1 MIARLRAIARRRG
14 WPRVVLEALLVVQAL
29 HLGEHVVQMIQ
40 LYVLGWPP
48 AIARGV
54 VSNLDIEK
62 VHFVWNLGVLATLV
76 WLVAHGLRSGWLVA
90 TLAWAVLH
98 TSEHGFLLTRA
109 LVSGVE
115 GAPGILGAGGWLA
128 RHGWDV
134 RGLTTWSRASVHFW
148 WNTVE
153 VGLLAL
159 AYTAVTDVHRPRRWT
174 PPLVPAARG
183 VILSL
188 VVLIP
193 STASAPV
200 EKIAALAPV
209 EIWIDG
215 LGRVGAVVT
224 DAQANLYISDVEAG
238 TVTRVAPDRSRSV
251 VAVGLDRPMGLALDA
266 SGRLLIAEERAGR
279 VVRVEP
285 GGTRTPLAAG
295 ILQPRWL
302 AVNDQG
308 IVFISAR
315 RDASGD
321 AMVILALLPNGQR
334 TVFADDFKDLEALAA
349 DEGILFAAA
358 KGRRGGVEGD
368 GVIFQ
373 IAVRGDGT
381 AGTMTT
387 RGPAD
392 RFKKPVGLALDRLGA
407 FYLTTNQL
415 DTGTSKAKD
424 AVVKLHAGGAVT
436 LFAAE
441 MRDPQGLAF
450 DADGHLYV
458 ADGGAGRVL
467 RFRAPRAPVLEDLP
481 PFTNRSSITVG
492 GTADAN
498 ARVDLFAN
506 DATTPI
512 VAPAD
517 SAGKFTIVVPL
528 SLNTSNILEVFAT
541 ARAGDGLTS
550 SEAEAKV
557 THDGVAPSVGF
568 QAPPV
573 GGFVRQTVDVQ
584 ARATD
589 GGSGVANVSLSTA
602 VAALSATLAPP
613 PPAGAVTATAPWNTT
628 AAMDGAHTLSA
639 VATDRAGNVQS
650 ATRVVVVDNTP
661 PDTQLTG
668 GPSGEIQDTGATFT
682 FTGTDNLTPV
692 ASLTFA
698 WRLDGAPFGTFST
711 ATTASFTGLAE
722 GSHSFEVKVRDLAG
736 NEDPTPAVRTFTVSS
751 RPAVAALSPSSGPVG
766 TLVTI
771 TGSGFVPGATQVSF
785 NGVAAVVRTV
795 TATAIATT
803 VPLDAHSGPVTVTT
817 SRGTGT
823 SAQPFIVTTSQD
835 FSVQT
840 VPADAQLVQGTS
852 TTYTISL
859 VNVGGAPFSGL
870 AALSVSGLPP
880 GVTGV
885 FAPTAT
891 VSGGQL
897 RTLTLT
903 AGPSASPGVATVT
916 ITASAIVDSASVTRI
931 AGPTVNV
938 VPGGRTVALGQVTFT
953 DGTPIAG
960 IRLTLASATTTS
972 DAGGNFRLF
981 DVPAGQQMLGVD
993 ANAAQ
998 AGLPIYG
1005 VAVMLVAGQATQLAP
1020 FRIMPPPPTERF
1032 APIANVAGAAQVIT
1046 DPRFPGASVTLPAGV
1061 TITGWDGTVKTRIAL
1076 ERLSPEALPVPPPP
1090 GVTRSLYQVFFGTPM
1105 GGLPSAPL
1113 PVTVPNDQNLEP
1125 GEKAEI
1131 WYYDAAPLPGV
1142 PAGWRLAGLGTVSA
1156 DGSRVVSDPGVGI
1169 SRFCGVCGVFCI
1181 IKNQVKQANVNPQG
1195 PKAGEPVDLG
1205 SGLMLVDRT
1214 DLVLPGRLPA
1224 FLRRT
1229 YNPQDPFGRIA
1240 GFELATGSGWTLS
1253 IDVVLLQE
1261 SPSLRR
1267 LVLPGNARFAFTL
1280 QPDGAFRNTTFP
1292 DFAGAVLS
1300 PQPDGGHALRFKDG
1314 TTWRF
1319 ATGYIP
1325 RVGQPI
1331 PIFGLSLLTAQSDRN
1346 GNLLTITRDHFGA
1359 PTRVTEPGGRS
1370 LTLTV
1375 SLVDTAVARLLTVT
1389 DPLGRVVRYGYT
1401 PTAPFRLDT
1410 VIDPVG
1416 GLTRYAYNASGGIV
1430 SITDPRGI
1438 TFLTNEYD
1446 AQGRVVRQ
1454 TQADGGAWAFVYT
1467 GPVNAHT
1474 SVTVTDPRGTHT
1486 VQRMDNTGFGSET
1499 IDALGQSTRH
1509 ERDAVGRVT
1518 ATTDPLG
1525 RITRFAYDALGNLT
1539 RITDPAGSVR
1549 AFTYEPAFNRVAA
1562 MTDPLG
1568 NITRFEYDTAGNLTA
1583 IVDPLGN
1590 RTTFTYD
1597 SVGQP
1602 KIATDPLGNSTRFEY
1617 DAIGNLTATVDP
1629 LGNRTTREYDAI
1641 SRLTRQL
1648 NALGQATTFGYDSL
1662 DRVETVLDALSG
1674 VTRFA
1679 YDANGNL
1686 LTVTDARG
1694 SVTTYTYDV
1703 MDRLAKRTDPVGAA
1717 ESFAYDGLGNPTRHT
1732 DRKGQIANFTYD
1744 ALNRRIGGSYVD
1756 ASTSSVYDAGGRLVQ
1771 ASDSLGGTILNQ
1783 YDPLDR
1789 LLTQT
1794 TNLGTIAYQYDG
1806 LGRRTGMTAPGQAP
1820 VAYGYDPASR
1830 LTAITQANQ
1839 LVQFQYDVAG
1849 RRTRL
1854 TLPNQVSTEYQY
1866 DAASRLTALI
1876 YRNATGQLGDLAYQ
1890 YDPTGNRIA
1899 VGGSYARTLLPDSV
1913 PTATYDAANRQL
1925 TFGDKTMA
1933 FDDNGNLVSVAEAGG
1948 LSRFRWDARNHLLT
1962 LSTSTGSNSAFVY
1975 DPFQRRAGKTI
1986 DGMTTRYLYDDVD
1999 VVEEQGETTSHAYLR
2014 SLLIDEPLVRAGS
2027 EFYLRD
2033 ALGSVVAIVGNDGIV
2048 RTPYAYDPF
2057 GMTTAAGASTTNP
2070 FTYTGRELEPTGLFY
2085 YRARYYHPQL
2095 MRFVS
2100 EDPIGLASGTANFY
2114 SYVGNTPT
2122 TRRDPSGLLVSDLV
2136 FRAINVVFSA
2146 GRTAEEIAV
2155 SGKLADAVAGALAEF
2170 LPITEEAKSRTLS
2183 GFNLITLGDVLGTVG
2198 LIGGAQTVFLAET
2211 IGSFYGAGA
2220 TVAAAGAGGVFFAGS
2235 LALLGGYEIGG
2246 GINELVLNNRRL
2258 FPGGNP
2264 LENLIFEHF
2273 VLPRISAAAKGSF
2286 GRGR

>member
-1 MIARLRAIARRRG
+1 MIARLRSILRRRG
-14 WPRVVLEALLVVQAL
+14 WPRVVLEALLLVQAL

-62 VHFVWNLGVLATLV
+62 VHLVWNLGVLAMLV

-90 TLAWAVLH
+90 TLVWAILH

-134 RGLTTWSRASVHFW
+134 RGLTTWSRASVHFG

-153 VGLLAL
+153 VGLLTL
-159 AYTAVTDVHRPRRWT
+159 AYAAITKVLPPRRWT
-174 PPLVPAARG
+174 PPLVSAAQS
-183 VILSL
+183 VILGL
-188 VVLIP
+188 VLLIP

-200 EKIAALAPV
+200 ERITALAPV

-215 LGRVGAVVT
+215 LGRVGAVAT
-224 DAQANLYISDVEAG
+224 DAQANLYISDVDAG

-251 VAVGLDRPMGLALDA
+251 VAIGLDRPMGLALDA

-285 GGTRTPLAAG
+285 GGTRTPLATG
-295 ILQPRWL
+295 VLQPRWL
-302 AVNDQG
+302 AVNEQG
-308 IVFISAR
+308 MLFISAR
-315 RDASGD
+315 RDAPGD
-321 AMVILALLPNGQR
+321 PMVILVLRPDGQL
-334 TVFADDFKDLEALAA
+334 TVFADDFKDLEGLAV
-349 DEGILFAAA
+349 DEGVLFAAA

-381 AGTMTT
+381 AGTITT

-392 RFKKPVGLALDRLGA
+392 RFKKPIGLALDRLGA
-407 FYLTTNQL
+407 LYLTTNQF
-415 DTGTSKAKD
+415 DAGTSKAKD
-424 AVVKLHAGGAVT
+424 AVAKLHAGGAVT

-441 MRDPQGLAF
+441 MRDPLGLAF

-467 RFRAPRAPVLEDLP
+467 RFRAPRPPVLEDLP
-481 PFTNRSSITVG
+481 PFTNRSPLTVR
-492 GTADAN
+492 GTTDAT

-506 DATTPI
+506 DATMPI

-517 SAGKFTIVVPL
+517 PAGKFAIVVPL
-528 SLNTSNILEVFAT
+528 SLNTSNTLEVFAT
-541 ARAGDGLTS
+541 AHAGDGLTS

-557 THDGVAPSVGF
+557 THDGVAPFVVF
-568 QAPPV
+568 QAPPA
-573 GGFVRQTVDVQ
+573 GGFVRQTVNVQ
-584 ARATD
+584 AQATD

-602 VAALSATLAPP
+602 VAALAPL

-628 AAMDGAHTLSA
+628 GAVDGAHTLSA
-639 VATDRAGNVQS
+639 VAIDRAGNTQS

-692 ASLTFA
+692 TSLTFA
-698 WRLDGAPFGTFST
+698 WRLDAAPFGTFST
-711 ATTASFTGLAE
+711 APTASFTGLAE
-722 GSHSFEVKVRDLAG
+722 GSHTFEAKARDLAG

-751 RPAVAALSPSSGPVG
+751 RPTVAALSPSSGPVG

-785 NGVAAVVRTV
+785 NGVAAVVRSV
-795 TATAIATT
+795 TATAIVTT

-859 VNVGGAPFSGL
+859 VNVGDAPFTGL
-870 AALSVSGLPP
+870 ATLSVSGLPP
-880 GVTGV
+880 GVIGI

-903 AGPSASPGVATVT
+903 AGPSAAPGVAAVT
-916 ITASAIVDSASVTRI
+916 ITASAIVDSASVTR
-931 AGPTVNV
+931 AAVPTVNV
-938 VPGGRTVALGQVTFT
+938 VPGGRTVAVGQVTFT

-960 IRLTLASATTTS
+960 VRLTLAGATTTS
-972 DAGGNFRLF
+972 DGGGNFRLF

-1005 VAVMLVAGQATQLAP
+1005 VDVMLVAGQATQLAP
-1020 FRIMPPPPTERF
+1020 FRITPPPPPERF
-1032 APIANVAGAAQVIT
+1032 APIANAGAAQIIT

-1113 PVTVPNDQNLEP
+1113 PVTVPNDQDLEP

-1142 PAGWRLAGLGTVSA
+1142 SAGWRLAGLGTVSA

-1181 IKNQVKQANVNPQG
+1181 LKNQAKQANINPHG

-1205 SGLMLVDRT
+1205 SGLMLVDKT

-1224 FLRRT
+1224 VLRRT
-1229 YNPQDPFGRIA
+1229 YNPQDAFGRIA
-1240 GFELATGSGWTLS
+1240 GFELATGPGWTLS

-1267 LVLPGNARFAFTL
+1267 LILPGNARFAFTL
-1280 QPDGAFRNTTFP
+1280 QPDGSFRNTTFP

-1300 PQPDGGHALRFKDG
+1300 PQPNGEHALRFKDG

-1331 PIFGLSLLTAQSDRN
+1331 PIFGLSLLTAQNDRN

-1375 SLVDTAVARLLTVT
+1375 DLVDTAVARLLTVT

-1410 VIDPVG
+1410 VTDAIG

-1438 TFLTNEYD
+1438 TFLTSEYD

-1467 GPVNAHT
+1467 GPVSAHT
-1474 SVTVTDPRGTHT
+1474 SVTVTDPRGNLTI
-1486 VQRMDNTGFGSET
+1486 QRMDNAGFGSET
-1499 IDALGQSTRH
+1499 IDALGQSTRQ

-1525 RITRFAYDALGNLT
+1525 RITRFAYDALGNLI
-1539 RITDPAGSVR
+1539 RITDPVGNAR
-1549 AFTYEPAFNRVAA
+1549 TFTYEPTFNRVAS

-1568 NITRFEYDTAGNLTA
+1568 NVTRFEYDTAGNLTA

-1597 SVGQP
+1597 SFGHP
-1602 KIATDPLGNSTRFEY
+1602 KTATDPPGNSTRFEY
-1617 DAIGNLTATVDP
+1617 DAVGNLTATVDP
-1629 LGNRTTREYDAI
+1629 LGNRTAREYDAV

-1648 NALGQATTFGYDSL
+1648 NALGQPTTFGYDSL
-1662 DRVETVLDALSG
+1662 NRMETVLDALSG

-1686 LTVTDARG
+1686 LTVADARG

-1703 MDRLAKRTDPVGAA
+1703 MDRLATRTDPVGAA
-1717 ESFAYDGLGNPTRHT
+1717 ESFAYDGLGNVTRHT
-1732 DRKGQIANFTYD
+1732 DRKGQMANFTYD
-1744 ALNRRIGGSYVD
+1744 ALNRRIGGRYVD

-1771 ASDSLGGTILNQ
+1771 ASDSVGGTILNQ
-1783 YDPLDR
+1783 YDALDR
-1789 LLTQT
+1789 LLAQT
-1794 TNLGTIAYQYDG
+1794 TSLGTIAYQYDA
-1806 LGRRTGMTAPGQAP
+1806 LGRRTTMTVPGQAP
-1820 VAYGYDPASR
+1820 VTYGYDPASR
-1830 LTAITQANQ
+1830 LTSITQANQ
-1839 LVQFQYDVAG
+1839 LVQLQYNVAG

-1854 TLPNQVSTEYQY
+1854 ALPNQVSTEYQY

-1899 VGGSYARTLLPDSV
+1899 VSGSFAHTLLPTPVAS
-1913 PTATYDAANRQL
+1913 AAYDAANRQL
-1925 TFGDKTMA
+1925 AWEALTLVYDA
-1933 FDDNGNLVSVAEAGG
+1933 NGNLTTDGITTYTWDTRDRLSALSGPGTTATFSYDSLGRRFHKTIGGDETSFHYDGLNPVQALSGTGSLTDILTGLEIDEFFVTRKVAEQ
-1948 LSRFRWDARNHLLT
+1948 RTFLT
-1962 LSTSTGSNSAFVY
+1962 
-1975 DPFQRRAGKTI
+1975 
-1986 DGMTTRYLYDDVD
+1986 
-1999 VVEEQGETTSHAYLR
+1999 
-2014 SLLIDEPLVRAGS
+2014 
-2027 EFYLRD
+2027 D
-2033 ALGSVVAIVGNDGIV
+2033 ALGSTIAELDTSANLLTEYI
-2048 RTPYAYDPF
+2048 YDPF
-2057 GMTTAAGASTTNP
+2057 GQTSATGRTRSL
-2070 FTYTGRELEPTGLFY
+2070 FQYTGRENDATGLYY
-2085 YRARYYHPQL
+2085 YRARYYHPTLQ
-2095 MRFVS
+2095 RFVS
-2100 EDPIGLASGTANFY
+2100 EDPIGLTASDANLY
-2114 SYVGNTPT
+2114 SYVKNAPT
-2122 TRRDPSGLLVSDLV
+2122 RWIDPDGLKVLNPKGFPV
-2136 FRAINVVFSA
+2136 SA
-2146 GRTAEEIAV
+2146 GVMQVLEQFNQCVGQDRDIV
-2155 SGKLADAVAGALAEF
+2155 
-2170 LPITEEAKSRTLS
+2170 ITGGNRRPTSRL
-2183 GFNLITLGDVLGTVG
+2183 
-2198 LIGGAQTVFLAET
+2198 
-2211 IGSFYGAGA
+2211 GAGA
-2220 TVAAAGAGGVFFAGS
+2220 GSTHVQALAADIVVPSQAHAVTAYQ
-2235 LALLGGYEIGG
+2235 ALVSGLFG
-2246 GINELVLNNRRL
+2246 GIGWYEEGFRGQRGEGPHVHVDLRSVPATWGHDRE
-2258 FPGGNP
+2258 GNYYRG
-2264 LENLIFEHF
+2264 
-2273 VLPRISAAAKGSF
+2273 LPQLA
-2286 GRGR
+2286 GRKSCEDLRP